1 MSSAI
6 PSTSRSHDKFYM
18 YFLISYA
25 ATIVF
30 FDSVPLYPP
39 NFVPARLLSAQEY
52 YKNFFN
58 DQLVIA
64 QPPWFH
70 LFSLIELLYQLPLVL
85 WGIWAL
91 ATKSPRAPAHLLVWS
106 VVCFGTTVTCIYEF
120 YHHQMMSET
129 QKTRL
134 IAMYGLYALIFA
146 IVGADMFCRIQ
157 KTLDAAASLGNE
169 KKQR

>member
-1 MSSAI
+1 M
-6 PSTSRSHDKFYM
+6 
-18 YFLISYA
+18 
-25 ATIVF
+25 
-30 FDSVPLYPP
+30 
-39 NFVPARLLSAQEY
+39 PARLLSAQEY

-134 IAMYGLYALIFA
+134 IAMYGLYALIC
-146 IVGADMFCRIQ
+146 MFSSHLIRRLKSTWISSCYCGCRYVLPHPENFGCRGFPRKRE
-157 KTLDAAASLGNE
+157 KTTLITVRLTAVASQTELHII
-169 KKQR
+169 K